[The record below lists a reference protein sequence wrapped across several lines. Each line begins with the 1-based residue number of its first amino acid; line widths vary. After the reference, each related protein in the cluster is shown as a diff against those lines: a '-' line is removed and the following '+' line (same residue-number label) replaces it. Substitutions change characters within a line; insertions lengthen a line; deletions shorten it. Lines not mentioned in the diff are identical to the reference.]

1 MNNFRATY
9 CNAENRT
16 SGAMVALCGTITP
29 PENLLTI
36 SKLASLLR
44 SVIGV
49 TAYHKR

>member
-1 MNNFRATY
+1 MNSFWSTY

-29 PENLLTI
+29 PENSLVINELARLLHSI
-36 SKLASLLR
+36 
-44 SVIGV
+44 IGV